1 MSTEAS
7 TTTLLGAVNSVL
19 LDAGERGVLN
29 TSSPAASKAKRYL
42 QEAVTEFALMH
53 AWDFLI
59 ETNIAQSWS
68 SNIADLGD
76 IIRVYGVWSGTNGWA
91 QANFINRDEFAF
103 RVQSPTALT
112 GTEYIARLWTQSGYG
127 QCKVEPYPSDFSAQ
141 SVCFFKVHKNLLP
154 PSADTDVFPVPE
166 VYIPLLVL
174 RALCKFAKNALDD
187 SQLYGLSAREYKEL
201 LAFHRRANANSPTAS
216 FNMYRH

>member
-53 AWDFLI
+53 PWSFLI
-59 ETNIAQSWS
+59 ETNIAQDWAG
-68 SNIADLGD
+68 NIADLGD
-76 IIRVYGVWSGTNGWA
+76 VIRIYSAWSGTNAWA
-91 QANFINRDEFAF
+91 QASFLNRDEFAA
-103 RVQSPTALT
+103 RVFNPTALA
-112 GTEYIARLWTQSGYG
+112 GTNYQMQFWTQSGYG
-127 QCKVEPYPSDFSAQ
+127 QCKVQPYPSDFAAQ
-141 SVCFFKVHKNLLP
+141 SVTFFKVHKNLYP
-154 PSADTDVFPVPE
+154 PQVDTDVFPVPE

-187 SQLYGLSAREYKEL
+187 AQLYGLSSREYKEL
-201 LAFHRRANANSPTAS
+201 LAFHRRADANSPTNS
-216 FNMYRH
+216 FSMYRH